1 MYASQKQFQ
10 PDLAKKR
17 REREE
22 GRKGATMLTL
32 INYKTKL
39 MTKHINSRKAAG
51 GCGFWILYWFRVVSS
66 SAGDFKIYFLAG
78 EAKQF
83 QPRNERK
90 LFASWE
96 AVKLSTQDT

>member
-51 GCGFWILYWFRVVSS
+51 GCGFWILDFVLVS
-66 SAGDFKIYFLAG
+66 GGFIVCWGF
-78 EAKQF
+78 
-83 QPRNERK
+83 
-90 LFASWE
+90 
-96 AVKLSTQDT
+96 